1 VKTPWFVWLIT
12 VIIIGGSI
20 LCILALRPTA
30 SNIWIRSHA
39 VKFETH
45 EQRIARYRQ
54 EIARYRQED
63 AESDARQEAY
73 DHNYEILRQYW
84 TDKCLDKPQTTI
96 CAKPP
101 VYIPRHRL
109 CLYEEPQR

>member
-1 VKTPWFVWLIT
+1 MFLVLGSVLI
-12 VIIIGGSI
+12 
-20 LCILALRPTA
+20 AL
-30 SNIWIRSHA
+30 NIWIGPHK
-39 VKFETH
+39 VKFENH
-45 EQRIARYRQ
+45 EQRL
-54 EIARYRQED
+54 ARYRQED